1 MLPINEVFETVQGEA
16 HWTGQPSV
24 FVRLQ
29 GCDVGCPWCDTKNTW
44 SFEEANEVSLSKML
58 GKPDDDET
66 YATVG
71 TDTLIALIKKFRAKH
86 VVITGGEPCK
96 HDLVPLTTRLIE
108 QEGYTVQIETSGT
121 EPIRCHCGTWVT
133 VSPKFNMP
141 GGKEVLLEMLN
152 RADEIKMPVG
162 KPADIARLSHALA
175 ELAKRTSRKIP
186 VWLQPLSTNSKATEL
201 CIQTATAMNWR
212 LSVQTHKFIGVR

>member
-1 MLPINEVFETVQGEA
+1 
-16 HWTGQPSV
+16 
-24 FVRLQ
+24 
-29 GCDVGCPWCDTKNTW
+29 
-44 SFEEANEVSLSKML
+44 ML
-58 GKPDDDET
+58 GKLDDDET

-108 QEGYTVQIETSGT
+108 QEGYTVQIETSAT

-212 LSVQTHKFIGVR
+212 LSVQVHKFINVR